1 MNRLLALTLIA
12 PMVCLVGSEAS
23 AQQDTTDAIDAPI
36 SMAVLVQKDVS
47 PRMAK
52 AVKTRVTA
60 NERVAPR
67 DGDAFRASLT
77 AQGIDTETL
86 LQADPVTVSGIMRKQ
101 QVEAVMLFARKE
113 GGTYQVVTIGPE
125 GTKAGDLSA
134 KLTVDSQDFE
144 RELDDILLATIL
156 LTRPQVVVHR
166 KRLATLAVTGP
177 MPTQPAPEVEP
188 TVASKPAP
196 TPSVSPA
203 ASSPAPEANAERE
216 SLLQN
221 RPYPPRLKH
230 MTFAVMFEGMFDP
243 VFAEK
248 DTAEL
253 ELLPLGGSISA
264 DGIFARKGRWEYRWD
279 GSARLSYARA
289 RLDPASD
296 SAIPEQNIFGRH
308 LDGAASAI
316 TRVKPLVS
324 LGGRVGFDRTK
335 QFFGDGFGE
344 LAVTNLRLAPTMRIQ
359 GARVSLEGEV
369 GGRFG
374 FATLDN
380 TAPIIGA
387 DARGR
392 LKLLVGRFGILTFGG
407 RRAIE
412 RSSGLE
418 STTLL
423 PDDGVYIQR
432 TTELHAGFGFSL

>member
-1 MNRLLALTLIA
+1 MNRLLALALVT
-12 PMVCLVGSEAS
+12 PMVCMVGQEAS
-23 AQQDTTDAIDAPI
+23 AQQEMPDAIDAPI

-47 PRMAK
+47 PRMARE
-52 AVKTRVTA
+52 VRTRVTA
-60 NERVAPR
+60 NARVAPR
-67 DGDAFRASLT
+67 DGDALRASLT

-86 LQADPVTVSGIMRKQ
+86 LDADPVTLSSIMRKQ
-101 QVEAVMLFARKE
+101 KVEAVMLFARKE
-113 GGTYQVVTIGPE
+113 GGTYQVITIGPE

-134 KLTVDSQDFE
+134 KLTVDSENFE

-177 MPTQPAPEVEP
+177 MPTQPEP
-188 TVASKPAP
+188 DVTPTS
-196 TPSVSPA
+196 TPSVSPT
-203 ASSPAPEANAERE
+203 ASTTPAPEVEKERE

-248 DTAEL
+248 EAADL
-253 ELLPLGGSISA
+253 ELLPVGGSVSA

-289 RLDPASD
+289 RLDRSID
-296 SAIPEQNIFGRH
+296 TTLPEQNIFGRH

-324 LGGRVGFDRTK
+324 IGGRVGFDRTK
-335 QFFGDGFGE
+335 QFFDDAFGE

-380 TAPIIGA
+380 TAPIVGA

-412 RSSGLE
+412 RSSGLD
-418 STTLL
+418 SSLL
-423 PDDGVYIQR
+423 FPNDGVYVQR